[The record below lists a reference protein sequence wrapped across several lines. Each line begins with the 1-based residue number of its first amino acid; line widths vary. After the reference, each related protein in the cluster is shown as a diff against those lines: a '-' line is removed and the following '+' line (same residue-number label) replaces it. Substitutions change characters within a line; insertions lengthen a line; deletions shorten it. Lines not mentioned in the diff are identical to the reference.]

1 MLTSISSHHLLIY
14 QRPVG
19 NTQANHSRCNRL
31 NNVLILKQRP
41 KGPGTDPNN
50 APGHDYLQQPIDD
63 PLIQR
68 AALGGGDV
76 VTAGAIGVS
85 FPNHSLLARD
95 GEIPL

>member
-1 MLTSISSHHLLIY
+1 MALTIIFLIY

-68 AALGGGDV
+68 AGFGGGDV
-76 VTAGAIGVS
+76 VTAGVIRVS
-85 FPNHSLLARD
+85 FQTIACLLGMGRSLFKVS
-95 GEIPL
+95 